1 MPSTVYKGDI
11 AEVSFAPETSLTI
24 KHSDATVQVY
34 ATTDNTTEIR
44 FLGTTTNNILEQ
56 SRLRFPVN
64 MLVGSQ
70 VVFETGTNIDNAD
83 GANVGNGGK
92 TFTIIKN
99 DGISIFITPAMAT
112 TAHPTNSSSAFASGD
127 VMHILPYK
135 TPPIDKDSD
144 KTVADTAA
152 LESCKIDQFLGVA
165 SAITLPET
173 KIDLKRYHVVGL
185 GRDTSIQVP
194 GKMITEGGSF
204 EVNMHTARWL
214 KYCLGNEL
222 IYSEETSNKNTLLDS
237 ATAVGA
243 SRITLASATS
253 ANVEVGDYIEI
264 KDTATASIVSDHEE
278 NTTSWDGAFSGDFD
292 RAETHECRRVLGKI
306 GDDILLDEPLKYP
319 HDTSTTTIV
328 VRKLSSPSDIVNTK
342 IAAISATS
350 QITFPVKH
358 LLFSKSILPSFCLEV
373 SQRRIDVDSDNS
385 RPDLEGAPG
394 DSKELTRVYRG
405 CKVTDFSMTTDNDA
419 ALRLSVNFNSALCY
433 TDTGRLEVDVS
444 GNPAPLTRYAAHRM
458 FDDTANTEV
467 NRIVSGIGKGTQKP
481 FMFYNGNIKLA
492 GQNVAQV
499 FSFTLNGT
507 TGMVG
512 HHTINS
518 TSQATAG
525 VITDQVPF
533 NGSRNVS
540 LMVEGQTTY
549 DMTMEIA
556 VDDPIFFH
564 KMRTGQEFSTTSNN
578 NAANQILLEFE
589 KNLIGGTSAA
599 NSEKMVIII
608 DDYYIV
614 EAPIQIPEDKGIVKS
629 TLRIMPK
636 AIKVVARDTI
646 PKY

>member
-11 AEVSFAPETSLTI
+11 AEVSFAPETGLTI
-24 KHSDATVQVY
+24 RHGDATITVQSH
-34 ATTDNTTEIR
+34 TGNTTVLR
-44 FLGTTTNNILEQ
+44 LSGGSTNDIQKANT
-56 SRLRFPVN
+56 LRFPVN

-70 VVFETGTNIDNAD
+70 VVFETAGSLDNGDA
-83 GANVGNGGK
+83 ANQGNGGK
-92 TFTIIKN
+92 TFTITANN
-99 DGISIFITPAMAT
+99 DNDITVTPVMVT
-112 TAHPTNSSSAFASGD
+112 TTTTVFASGD

-135 TPPIDKDSD
+135 TPPIDRDSE
-144 KTVADTAA
+144 KTSAATDA
-152 LESCKIDQFLGVA
+152 LESCKIDQFLGIA

-173 KIDLKRYHVVGL
+173 KMDLKRYHVVGL
-185 GRDTSIQVP
+185 GRDTSVQVP
-194 GKMITEGGSF
+194 GKIITEGGSF

-222 IYSEETSNKNTLLDS
+222 IYSEESSSLTTTLDG

-243 SRITLASATS
+243 SRIKLTSAAAITPSATEHFYVEIRD
-253 ANVEVGDYIEI
+253 AN
-264 KDTATASIVSDHEE
+264 TASIVSDHEE
-278 NTTSWDGAFSGDFD
+278 NTTSWDGAFNGDFD
-292 RAETHECRRVLGKI
+292 RAKTHECRRVLGKI
-306 GDDILLDEPLKYP
+306 GSEILLDEPLKYA
-319 HDTSTTTIV
+319 HADNIDVIIREVGNAASKV
-328 VRKLSSPSDIVNTK
+328 
-342 IAAISATS
+342 AAISTTS

-385 RPDLEGAPG
+385 KPNLKGAPG

-433 TDTGRLEVDVS
+433 TDTGRLE
-444 GNPAPLTRYAAHRM
+444 ATPLTRYAAHRM
-458 FDDTANTEV
+458 FDDTANTEA

-518 TSQATAG
+518 TSQANAG
-525 VITDQVPF
+525 ATTDQVPF

-564 KMRTGQEFSTTSNN
+564 KMRTGQEFSTTSSGS
-578 NAANQILLEFE
+578 AANQILLEFE

>member
-11 AEVSFAPETSLTI
+11 AEVSFAPETGLTI

-44 FLGTTTNNILEQ
+44 FLGTTTNDILKA
-56 SRLRFPVN
+56 SRFRFPVN

-70 VVFETGTNIDNAD
+70 VVFETGGNLLSGDA
-83 GANVGNGGK
+83 ANQGNGGK
-92 TFTIIKN
+92 TFTITKN
-99 DGISIFITPAMAT
+99 DGLSIFITPAMVT
-112 TAHPTNSSSAFASGD
+112 TAHNTAGTSALAAND

-135 TPPIDKDSD
+135 TPPIDNNSD
-144 KTVADTAA
+144 KTTAA
-152 LESCKIDQFLGVA
+152 TNAEESCKIDQFLGIA

-173 KIDLKRYHVVGL
+173 KMDLKRYHVVGL
-185 GRDTSIQVP
+185 GRDTSVQVP
-194 GKMITEGGSF
+194 GKIITEGGSF

-222 IYSEETSNKNTLLDS
+222 IYSEETSDKSVALDS

-243 SRITLASATS
+243 SRITLPSAFS
-253 ANVEVGDYIEI
+253 SNVLVGDYIEF

-278 NTTSWDGAFSGDFD
+278 NATSWDGAFSGDFD
-292 RAETHECRRVLGKI
+292 RAKTHECRRVLGKI
-306 GDDILLDEPLKYP
+306 SHDILLDEPLKYP
-319 HDTSTTTIV
+319 HATTTTTII
-328 VRKLSSPSDIVNTK
+328 VRRIGDVNSK
-342 IAAISATS
+342 VAAISTAS

-385 RPDLEGAPG
+385 RPDLNGAPG
-394 DSKELTRVYRG
+394 DSKELTRIYRG

-433 TDTGRLEVDVS
+433 TDTGRLE
-444 GNPAPLTRYAAHRM
+444 GTPLTRYAAHRM
-458 FDDTANTEV
+458 FDDTANTED

-481 FMFYNGNIKLA
+481 FMFYNGSIKLA
-492 GQNVAQV
+492 GQTVAQV

-525 VITDQVPF
+525 ATTDQVPF

-556 VDDPIFFH
+556 VDDPVFFH

>member
-11 AEVSFAPETSLTI
+11 AEVSFATETSLTI
-24 KHSDATVQVY
+24 KHTDATIKVQSH
-34 ATTDNTTEIR
+34 TGNTTVLR
-44 FLGTTTNNILEQ
+44 LSGGTTNDIQKANT
-56 SRLRFPVN
+56 LRFPVN
-64 MLVGSQ
+64 ILVGSQ
-70 VVFETGTNIDNAD
+70 VVFETAGSLDNGDA
-83 GANVGNGGK
+83 ANQGNGGK
-92 TFTIIKN
+92 TFTIIAN
-99 DGISIFITPAMAT
+99 DGTDITITPVMVT
-112 TAHPTNSSSAFASGD
+112 TTTTQFASGD

-135 TPPIDKDSD
+135 TPPIDRASE
-144 KTVADTAA
+144 KTIANTAA

-173 KIDLKRYHVVGL
+173 KVDLKRYHVVGL

-222 IYSEETSNKNTLLDS
+222 IYSTETSSLTTTLDGK
-237 ATAVGA
+237 TAVGA
-243 SRITLASATS
+243 SRIKLTSAAAISPSATEHFY
-253 ANVEVGDYIEI
+253 VEI
-264 KDTATASIVSDHEE
+264 KDTTTASIVSDHEE
-278 NTTSWDGAFSGDFD
+278 NATSWNGAFNGDFD

-306 GDDILLDEPLKYP
+306 GNDILLDEPLKYA
-319 HDTSTTTIV
+319 HADNVDVIIREVGQS
-328 VRKLSSPSDIVNTK
+328 NTK
-342 IAAISATS
+342 VTAISNTG

-433 TDTGRLEVDVS
+433 TDTGRLE
-444 GNPAPLTRYAAHRM
+444 GTPLTRYAAHRM
-458 FDDTANTEV
+458 FDDTANTEP

-518 TSQATAG
+518 TSQADAG

-549 DMTMEIA
+549 DLTMEIA
-556 VDDPIFFH
+556 VDDPIFYH
-564 KMRTGQEFSTTSNN
+564 KMRTGQEFSTTASGS
-578 NAANQILLEFE
+578 AANQILLEFE
-589 KNLIGGTSAA
+589 KNLVGGTSAA

-608 DDYYIV
+608 DDYYII

-629 TLRIMPK
+629 TLKVMPK

>member
-11 AEVSFAPETSLTI
+11 AEVTFAPETGLTI
-24 KHSDATVQVY
+24 KHTDATVQVY
-34 ATTDNTTEIR
+34 ATTGNTTEIR
-44 FLGTTTNNILEQ
+44 FLGTTTNNILKS
-56 SRLRFPVN
+56 SRFRFPVN

-70 VVFETGTNIDNAD
+70 VVFETGGNLNNGDA
-83 GANVGNGGK
+83 ANQGNGGK
-92 TFTIIKN
+92 TFTITKN
-99 DGISIFITPAMAT
+99 DGISIFITPAMAS
-112 TAHPTNSSSAFASGD
+112 TAHNTAGTSAFASND

-144 KTVADTAA
+144 KTTVAGNAE
-152 LESCKIDQFLGVA
+152 ESCKIDQFLGIA

-173 KIDLKRYHVVGL
+173 KMDLKRYHVVGL

-194 GKMITEGGSF
+194 GKIITEGGSF

-222 IYSEETSNKNTLLDS
+222 IHSTESSNSNTALDS

-243 SRITLASATS
+243 SRITLASAS
-253 ANVEVGDYIEI
+253 SSNVAVGDYIEI
-264 KDTATASIVSDHEE
+264 RDTATTSIVSDHEE
-278 NTTSWDGAFSGDFD
+278 NATSWSGAFSGDFD
-292 RAETHECRRVLGKI
+292 RAETHECRRVIGKI
-306 GDDILLDEPLKYP
+306 SHDILLDEPLKYS
-319 HDTSTTTIV
+319 HATSTTTII
-328 VRKLSSPSDIVNTK
+328 VRKVSSPTDIANTK
-342 IAAISATS
+342 VAAISATS

-373 SQRRIDVDSDNS
+373 SQRRIDVDSDGS
-385 RPDLEGAPG
+385 RPDLNGAPG

-433 TDTGRLEVDVS
+433 TDTGRLE
-444 GNPAPLTRYAAHRM
+444 GTPLTRYAAHRM

-525 VITDQVPF
+525 ATTDQVPF
-533 NGSRNVS
+533 GGSRNVS

-564 KMRTGQEFSTTSNN
+564 KMRTGQEFSTTSSGS
-578 NAANQILLEFE
+578 AANQILLEFE

>member
-11 AEVSFAPETSLTI
+11 AEVTFAPETSLTI
-24 KHSDATVQVY
+24 KHTDATITVQSH
-34 ATTDNTTEIR
+34 TGNTTLLR
-44 FLGTTTNNILEQ
+44 LSGGATNAVQKANN
-56 SRLRFPVN
+56 LRFPVN

-70 VVFETGTNIDNAD
+70 VVFETGTGLSDDD

-92 TFTIIKN
+92 TFTIIAN
-99 DGISIFITPAMAT
+99 DGADITITPVMAT
-112 TAHPTNSSSAFASGD
+112 TASTAFQSGD

-135 TPPIDKDSD
+135 TPPIDRDSD
-144 KTVADTAA
+144 KTTAATAA
-152 LESCKIDQFLGVA
+152 LESCKIDQFLGIA

-173 KIDLKRYHVVGL
+173 KMDLKRYHVVGL

-194 GKMITEGGSF
+194 GKIITEGGSF

-222 IYSEETSNKNTLLDS
+222 IYSEQSSSIETTLDG

-243 SRITLASATS
+243 SRITLTS
-253 ANVEVGDYIEI
+253 VTNITPSPTEHFYVEI
-264 KDTATASIVSDHEE
+264 KDTTTASIVSDHEE
-278 NTTSWDGAFSGDFD
+278 NTTSWDGAFNGDFD
-292 RAETHECRRVLGKI
+292 IAQTHECRRVLGVI
-306 GDDILLDEPLKYP
+306 GTDILLDEPLKYA
-319 HDTSTTTIV
+319 HADNIDVIV
-328 VRKLSSPSDIVNTK
+328 REVGQSGTK
-342 IAAISATS
+342 VAAISTTS

-433 TDTGRLEVDVS
+433 TDTGRLES
-444 GNPAPLTRYAAHRM
+444 TPLTRYAAHRM
-458 FDDTANTEV
+458 FDDTANTED

-518 TSQATAG
+518 TSQADAG

-564 KMRTGQEFSTTSNN
+564 KMRTGQEFSTTSSNS
-578 NAANQILLEFE
+578 AANQILLEFE

-629 TLRIMPK
+629 TLKIMPK

>member
-1 MPSTVYKGDI
+1 L
-11 AEVSFAPETSLTI
+11 TS
-24 KHSDATVQVY
+24 A
-34 ATTDNTTEIR
+34 A
-44 FLGTTTNNILEQ
+44 
-56 SRLRFPVN
+56 
-64 MLVGSQ
+64 
-70 VVFETGTNIDNAD
+70 A
-83 GANVGNGGK
+83 
-92 TFTIIKN
+92 
-99 DGISIFITPAMAT
+99 ITP
-112 TAHPTNSSSAFASGD
+112 SS
-127 VMHILPYK
+127 
-135 TPPIDKDSD
+135 
-144 KTVADTAA
+144 
-152 LESCKIDQFLGVA
+152 
-165 SAITLPET
+165 
-173 KIDLKRYHVVGL
+173 
-185 GRDTSIQVP
+185 
-194 GKMITEGGSF
+194 TEHF
-204 EVNMHTARWL
+204 YV
-214 KYCLGNEL
+214 
-222 IYSEETSNKNTLLDS
+222 
-237 ATAVGA
+237 
-243 SRITLASATS
+243 
-253 ANVEVGDYIEI
+253 EI
-264 KDTATASIVSDHEE
+264 KDATTASIVSDHEE
-278 NTTSWDGAFSGDFD
+278 NTTSWDGAFNGDFD
-292 RAETHECRRVLGKI
+292 RAKTHECRRVLGVI
-306 GDDILLDEPLKYP
+306 GNDILLDEPLKYA
-319 HDTSTTTIV
+319 HADNVDVIIREVGNAASKV
-328 VRKLSSPSDIVNTK
+328 
-342 IAAISATS
+342 AAISTAS

-433 TDTGRLEVDVS
+433 TDTGRLES
-444 GNPAPLTRYAAHRM
+444 TPLTRYAAHRM
-458 FDDTANTEV
+458 FDDTANTEP

-481 FMFYNGNIKLA
+481 FMFYNGSIKLA
-492 GQNVAQV
+492 GQTVAQV

-525 VITDQVPF
+525 VTTDQVPF

-556 VDDPIFFH
+556 VDDPVFYH
-564 KMRTGQEFSTTSNN
+564 KMRTGQEFSTTSSNS
-578 NAANQILLEFE
+578 AANQILLEFE

>member
-11 AEVSFAPETSLTI
+11 AEVSFATETSLTI
-24 KHSDATVQVY
+24 KHTDATITVQSH
-34 ATTDNTTEIR
+34 TGNTTLLR
-44 FLGTTTNNILEQ
+44 LSGGTTNDIQKANT
-56 SRLRFPVN
+56 LRFPVN
-64 MLVGSQ
+64 ILVGSQ
-70 VVFETGTNIDNAD
+70 VVFETAGSLDNGDA
-83 GANVGNGGK
+83 ANQGNGGK
-92 TFTIIKN
+92 TFTIIAN
-99 DGISIFITPAMAT
+99 DDTDITITPVMAT
-112 TAHPTNSSSAFASGD
+112 TASTAFQSGD

-135 TPPIDKDSD
+135 TPPIDRASE
-144 KTVADTAA
+144 KTIANTAA

-173 KIDLKRYHVVGL
+173 KVDLKRYHVVGL

-194 GKMITEGGSF
+194 GKMITDGGSF

-222 IYSEETSNKNTLLDS
+222 IYSTETSSLTTTLDGK
-237 ATAVGA
+237 TAVGA
-243 SRITLASATS
+243 SRITLTS
-253 ANVEVGDYIEI
+253 AAAISPSALEHFYVEI
-264 KDTATASIVSDHEE
+264 KDTTTASIVSDHEE
-278 NTTSWDGAFSGDFD
+278 NTTSWNGAFNGDFD

-306 GDDILLDEPLKYP
+306 GNDILLDEPLKYA
-319 HDTSTTTIV
+319 HADNVDVIIREVGQSG
-328 VRKLSSPSDIVNTK
+328 TK
-342 IAAISATS
+342 VAAISNTG

-419 ALRLSVNFNSALCY
+419 AVRLSVNFNSALCY
-433 TDTGRLEVDVS
+433 TDTGRLES
-444 GNPAPLTRYAAHRM
+444 TPLTRYAAHRM
-458 FDDTANTEV
+458 FDDTANTEP

-525 VITDQVPF
+525 ATTDQVPF

-549 DMTMEIA
+549 DLTMEIA
-556 VDDPIFFH
+556 VDDPIFYH
-564 KMRTGQEFSTTSNN
+564 KMRTGQEFSTTASGS
-578 NAANQILLEFE
+578 AANQILLEFE
-589 KNLIGGTSAA
+589 KNLVGGTSAA
-599 NSEKMVIII
+599 NSEKMVVII
-608 DDYYIV
+608 DDYYII

-629 TLRIMPK
+629 TLRVMPK

>member
-11 AEVSFAPETSLTI
+11 AEVSFATETSLTI
-24 KHSDATVQVY
+24 KHTDATITVQSH
-34 ATTDNTTEIR
+34 TGNTTLLR
-44 FLGTTTNNILEQ
+44 LSGGTTNDIQKADT
-56 SRLRFPVN
+56 LRFPVN
-64 MLVGSQ
+64 ILVGSQ
-70 VVFETGTNIDNAD
+70 VVFETGVGLDDAD

-92 TFTIIKN
+92 TFTIIAN
-99 DGISIFITPAMAT
+99 DGTDITITPVMAT
-112 TAHPTNSSSAFASGD
+112 TASTAFQSGD

-135 TPPIDKDSD
+135 TPPIDRASE
-144 KTVADTAA
+144 KTIANTAA

-173 KIDLKRYHVVGL
+173 KVDLKRYHVVGL

-194 GKMITEGGSF
+194 GKMITDGGSF

-222 IYSEETSNKNTLLDS
+222 IYSTETSSLTTTLDGK
-237 ATAVGA
+237 TAVGA
-243 SRITLASATS
+243 SRITLTS
-253 ANVEVGDYIEI
+253 AAAISPSALEHFYVEI
-264 KDTATASIVSDHEE
+264 KDTTTASIVSDHEE
-278 NTTSWDGAFSGDFD
+278 NTTSWNGAFNGDFD

-306 GDDILLDEPLKYP
+306 GNDILLDEPLKYA
-319 HDTSTTTIV
+319 HADNVDVIIREVGQSG
-328 VRKLSSPSDIVNTK
+328 TK
-342 IAAISATS
+342 VAAISNTG

-419 ALRLSVNFNSALCY
+419 AVRLSVNFNSALCY
-433 TDTGRLEVDVS
+433 TDTGRLES
-444 GNPAPLTRYAAHRM
+444 TPLTRYAAHRM
-458 FDDTANTEV
+458 FDDTANTEP

-525 VITDQVPF
+525 ATTDQVPF

-549 DMTMEIA
+549 DLTMEIA
-556 VDDPIFFH
+556 VDDPIFYH
-564 KMRTGQEFSTTSNN
+564 KMRTGQEFSTTASGS
-578 NAANQILLEFE
+578 AANQILLEFE
-589 KNLIGGTSAA
+589 KNLVGGTSAA
-599 NSEKMVIII
+599 NSEKMVVII
-608 DDYYIV
+608 DDYYII

-629 TLRIMPK
+629 TLRVMPK

>member
-11 AEVSFAPETSLTI
+11 AEVTFAPETSLTI
-24 KHSDATVQVY
+24 KHTDATITVQSH
-34 ATTDNTTEIR
+34 TGNTTLLR
-44 FLGTTTNNILEQ
+44 LSGGATNAVQKANN
-56 SRLRFPVN
+56 LRFPVN

-70 VVFETGTNIDNAD
+70 VVFETGTGLSDDD

-92 TFTIIKN
+92 TFTIIAN
-99 DGISIFITPAMAT
+99 DGADITITPVMAT
-112 TAHPTNSSSAFASGD
+112 TASTAFQSGD

-135 TPPIDKDSD
+135 TPPIDRDSD
-144 KTVADTAA
+144 KTTAATAA
-152 LESCKIDQFLGVA
+152 LESCKIDQFLGIA

-173 KIDLKRYHVVGL
+173 KMDLKRYHVVGL

-194 GKMITEGGSF
+194 GKIITEGGSF

-222 IYSEETSNKNTLLDS
+222 IYSEQSSSIETTLDG

-243 SRITLASATS
+243 SRITLTS
-253 ANVEVGDYIEI
+253 VTNITPSPTKHFYVEI
-264 KDTATASIVSDHEE
+264 KDTTTASIVSDHEE
-278 NTTSWDGAFSGDFD
+278 NTTSWDGAFNGDFD
-292 RAETHECRRVLGKI
+292 IAQTHECRRVLGVI
-306 GDDILLDEPLKYP
+306 GTDILLDEPLKYA
-319 HDTSTTTIV
+319 HADNIDVIV
-328 VRKLSSPSDIVNTK
+328 REVGQSGTK
-342 IAAISATS
+342 VAAISTTS

-433 TDTGRLEVDVS
+433 TDTGRLES
-444 GNPAPLTRYAAHRM
+444 TPLTRYAAHRM
-458 FDDTANTEV
+458 FDDTANTED

-518 TSQATAG
+518 TSQADAG

-564 KMRTGQEFSTTSNN
+564 KMRTGQEFSTTSSNS
-578 NAANQILLEFE
+578 AANQILLEFE

-629 TLRIMPK
+629 TLKIMPK

>member
-24 KHSDATVQVY
+24 KHSDATITVQSH
-34 ATTDNTTEIR
+34 TGNTTLLR
-44 FLGTTTNNILEQ
+44 LSGGTTNDIQKANT
-56 SRLRFPVN
+56 LRFPVN

-70 VVFETGTNIDNAD
+70 VVFETGTGLLDAD

-92 TFTIIKN
+92 TFTIIAN
-99 DGISIFITPAMAT
+99 DGADITITPVMAT
-112 TAHPTNSSSAFASGD
+112 TASTTFQSGD

-144 KTVADTAA
+144 KTVANTAA

-173 KIDLKRYHVVGL
+173 KVDLKRYHVVGL

-222 IYSEETSNKNTLLDS
+222 IYSEETSSIATTLDG

-243 SRITLASATS
+243 SRITLTS
-253 ANVEVGDYIEI
+253 VANITPSSTEHFYVEI
-264 KDTATASIVSDHEE
+264 KDPATASIVSDHEE
-278 NTTSWDGAFSGDFD
+278 NTTSWDGAFNGDFD
-292 RAETHECRRVLGKI
+292 RAKTHECRRVLGVI
-306 GDDILLDEPLKYP
+306 GNDILLDEPLKYA
-319 HDTSTTTIV
+319 HVDDIAVIV
-328 VRKLSSPSDIVNTK
+328 REVGQSGTK
-342 IAAISATS
+342 VAAISTAS

-358 LLFSKSILPSFCLEV
+358 LLFSKSTLPSFCLEV

-385 RPDLEGAPG
+385 RPELEGAPG

-433 TDTGRLEVDVS
+433 TDTGRLE
-444 GNPAPLTRYAAHRM
+444 ATPLTRYAAHRM

-518 TSQATAG
+518 TSQADAG
-525 VITDQVPF
+525 AITDQVPF

-556 VDDPIFFH
+556 VDDPIFYH
-564 KMRTGQEFSTTSNN
+564 KMRTGQEFSTTSSGS
-578 NAANQILLEFE
+578 AANQILLEFE